1 MAGRSQQWKDSTL
14 KRFLDEG
21 RGQGEEDYKP
31 WLKVSD
37 IPSKG
42 RVTRLYSRKLNRTI
56 HLLTDSQTRYFY
68 LLEFDDRVVS
78 VKEQYPLLNIAD
90 IMDQLDESLVKRL
103 KNRDGT
109 PHVLVTTFL
118 ITAKDEKGQLRT
130 YARSIKDRT
139 ELEKKDTL
147 ERLEIQR
154 RYYESLKMEYAIVTS
169 EEIPYQRSRNIEW
182 VLPALY
188 IEDAGL
194 TEQEVKY
201 YSTYIMEALRS
212 KREPVRGIL
221 DAFERE
227 TKREKGLGLFLF
239 RYLIASKQIEINLDQ
254 EINIIH
260 TPEQMEVVVRKSTGV
275 GRDVRS
281 G

>member
-1 MAGRSQQWKDSTL
+1 MAKNQAWSDSKL

-21 RGQGEEDYKP
+21 RGQGEADYKP
-31 WLKVSD
+31 WLKVD
-37 IPSKG
+37 YPSRG
-42 RVTRLYSRKLNRTI
+42 RVTRLYSRKMNRTI

-68 LLEFDDRVVS
+68 LLEFDDRVIS
-78 VKEQYPLLNIAD
+78 VKEQFPLLNIAD
-90 IMDQLDESLVKRL
+90 IMDQLDESLVNRL
-103 KNRDGT
+103 KNQDGT

-118 ITAKDEKGQLRT
+118 ITARDDKGNIRT

-154 RYYESLKMEYAIVTS
+154 RFFETQNIEWAVVTS

-188 IEDAGL
+188 IRDADL
-194 TEQEVKY
+194 TEQEVQHY
-201 YSTYIMEALRS
+201 CTYIIEALRS
-212 KREPVRGIL
+212 KKEPVKGIL

-227 TKREKGLGLFLF
+227 MKRELGLGLFLF
-239 RYLIASKQIEINLDQ
+239 RYLIASKQIEINLDK
-254 EINIIH
+254 EINVNH
-260 TPEQMEVVVRKSTGV
+260 TPEQMEVVIRKSMGV
-275 GRDVRS
+275 ERDVCS

>member
-1 MAGRSQQWKDSTL
+1 MARGGRQWKDSTL

-37 IPSKG
+37 ISSRG
-42 RVTRLYSRKLNRTI
+42 RVTRLHSKKLNRTI

-78 VKEQYPLLNIAD
+78 VKEQYPILNIAD

-118 ITAKDEKGQLRT
+118 ITAKDEKGQLHT
-130 YARSIKDRT
+130 YARSIKDRD
-139 ELEKKDTL
+139 ELGKKNVL

-154 RYYESLKMEYAIVTS
+154 RWYESQNVEYAIVTP

-182 VLPALY
+182 VLPALH

-194 TEQEVKY
+194 TEQEAQY
-201 YSTYIMEALRS
+201 FSTYIIEALHS
-212 KREPVRGIL
+212 KKESVKGIL
-221 DAFERE
+221 DMFEHE
-227 TKREKGLGLFLF
+227 MKLEAGLGVFLF
-239 RYLIASKQIEINLDQ
+239 RYLIASKQIKIDFDQ
-254 EINIIH
+254 EINVNH
-260 TPEQMEVVVRKSTGV
+260 SPEQMGLTVSRNMGV
-275 GRDVRS
+275 GQNVRS

>member
-1 MAGRSQQWKDSTL
+1 MARRSQQWKDSTL

-21 RGQGEEDYKP
+21 RGQGEEDFKP

-37 IPSKG
+37 ISSKG
-42 RVTRLYSRKLNRTI
+42 RVTRLYSKKLNRTI

-78 VKEQYPLLNIAD
+78 VKEQFPLLSIAD

-118 ITAKDEKGQLRT
+118 ITAKDENGQLRT
-130 YARSIKDRT
+130 YARSIKDRN

-154 RYYESLKMEYAIVTS
+154 RFFESQKIDWAVVTS
-169 EEIPYQRSRNIEW
+169 EEIPHQRSRNIEW

-194 TEQEVKY
+194 TEQEAQY
-201 YSTYIMEALRS
+201 YSTYIIEAFRS
-212 KREPVRGIL
+212 TKEPVRGLL

-227 TKREKGLGLFLF
+227 MKQEKGLGVFLF

-254 EINIIH
+254 EININH
-260 TPEQMEVVVRKSTGV
+260 TPEQMEVIVRESVGV
-275 GRDVRS
+275 GRNVCS